1 MTQPASITLSSGLTA
16 TKAGDAIWRTLTTFS
31 IYRIVVILVL
41 AIAYWGF
48 WRIQAQGMVSSLL
61 SISILSG
68 YFLMSVALLAAAK
81 FRLSTAS
88 VHLTVQVATD
98 VVGLTFLMDAL
109 GGVRSGIGLLLLISL
124 AAAGIVSRGR
134 MVYFH
139 AAMAALAVL
148 FEQSWQFL
156 YADAA
161 AADFVPSGLLA
172 GTFFVV
178 ALLGYSLA
186 KYASGAERIA
196 EARGVDLANLAQI
209 NELVIRDMQDG
220 FVVVDEQNIVRQHNP
235 QSEAVIGRLAGSIQR
250 PLSGCAPQLADMLE
264 EWRQNKSRRFQI
276 LRDANTQREY
286 QVRFVAI
293 GNQERSPTVIFIDD
307 VGRVRMQAQQM
318 KLIALGRLT
327 ASIAHEIRNP
337 LSSISHAAELL
348 QEEAGRSIEDTRLLT
363 IIRDNAGRLDRIVQE
378 VLNLNRRDR
387 AHTELIDLKPYLERF
402 ISDFCAG
409 EKINPTLISLAVEG
423 GGRLRFDRNHLNQ
436 ILWNLTRNAC
446 RHATGQEGC
455 VTIGVSANNTH
466 EYPVILNV
474 QDDGPGVAAEA
485 IPHIF
490 EPFFTT
496 DSQGTGLGLYIAREL
511 AEVNA
516 AQLEYWVSPVSER
529 GRRGACFRLIAKD
542 TE

>member
-1 MTQPASITLSSGLTA
+1 MTLAAGVSQASHQVPP
-16 TKAGDAIWRTLTTFS
+16 KGDEAIWRTLTTFTL
-31 IYRIVVILVL
+31 YRIIVILVL

-48 WRIQAQGMVSSLL
+48 RRLQAQEIVATLFGVIVLG
-61 SISILSG
+61 G
-68 YFLMSVALLAAAK
+68 YFLMSVALLGGA
-81 FRLSTAS
+81 RLRFPTAS
-88 VHLTVQVATD
+88 IHLTTQVATD
-98 VVGLTFLMDAL
+98 VIGLTFLMHVL
-109 GGVRSGIGLLLLISL
+109 GGVKSGIGLLLLISL

-156 YADAA
+156 YTDAT

-178 ALLGYSLA
+178 AVLGYTLA

-220 FVVVDEQNIVRQHNP
+220 FVVVDERGIIRQHNA
-235 QSEAVIGRLAGSIQR
+235 QSEAVIGKLAGSIQR
-250 PLSGCAPQLADMLE
+250 PLSGCAPQLAEMLE
-264 EWRQNKSRRFQI
+264 EWRQDKSRRFQI
-276 LRDANTQREY
+276 MRDTNTQREY

-293 GNQERSPTVIFIDD
+293 GAQERSPTVIFIDD
-307 VGRVRMQAQQM
+307 IGRVRMQAQQM
-318 KLIALGRLT
+318 KLVALGRLT

-337 LSSISHAAELL
+337 LSSIYHAAELL
-348 QEEAGRSIEDTRLLT
+348 QEEEGRTAADARLLT
-363 IIRDNAGRLDRIVQE
+363 IISDNARRLDRIVQE
-378 VLNLNRRDR
+378 VLSLNRRDR
-387 AHTELIDLKPYLERF
+387 VHPESIEVKPYLERF
-402 ISDFCAG
+402 IGDFCAG
-409 EKINPTLISLAVEG
+409 EKIKPALITLVVEG
-423 GGRLRFDRNHLNQ
+423 GIRLQFDRNHLNQ

-446 RHATGQEGC
+446 RHASGEAGC
-455 VTIGVSANNTH
+455 VTIRVDSSKAA
-466 EYPVILNV
+466 EYPVTLSV

-516 AQLEYWVSPVSER
+516 AQLDYQPLSLAE
-529 GRRGACFRLIAKD
+529 RRGACFRLMTRD
-542 TE
+542 TA